1 MGLDMYLQAELR
13 WFGGNEQPLITKVK
27 EALPPGVSLQ
37 NLVVDV
43 GYWRKANQIHA
54 WFVENVQHGVD
65 ECQKDYVQRVQLVT
79 LRGICDTVL
88 KDRSKAAELLPTQTG
103 FFFGS
108 TEYDEGYFQDLID
121 TVAIIDLALTLSE
134 DWDFSY
140 QASW

>member
-1 MGLDMYLQAELR
+1 MGLDMLLRAELR
-13 WFGGNEQPLITKVK
+13 WPAESQPLINKVK
-27 EALPPGVSLQ
+27 EVLPPGVSFQ
-37 NLVVDV
+37 NLIVEV

-54 WFVENVQHGVD
+54 WFVENIQHGVD
-65 ECQKDYVQRVQLVT
+65 ECQEVYVPRTELVT

-121 TVAIIDLALTLSE
+121 TIKIIDVALTLSQ
-134 DWDFSY
+134 DWDFTYHS
-140 QASW
+140 SW